1 VTKLIL
7 TILGFFC
14 FIHASVDR
22 HLLTIDEL
30 KGKFAQKDYLSKSTT
45 TEGTKN
51 DATNTVTVT
60 RAPNSEIVT
69 LEEVSSLLLNIFNV
83 INHAFHYGHLNFTA
97 EDRKK
102 WDISIKKLI
111 TRGNFYR
118 DQLDN
123 GNAMMQLTAQE
134 RAIINTVF
142 AFRITAGQKR
152 QFTYIENLAN
162 LKRQPVQQMRLAFIN
177 IILQLYKDQAT
188 QIEKSLEYHC
198 NAVAIPRNADGTY
211 RWNDGDFKR
220 WLNGQFTAAPLAGR
234 PRNYTEDQS
243 VNFFQDLLINE
254 KLHPGY
260 YVFYHGAPYQ
270 SIGFQFFNS
279 ILAKLLNPT
288 GQAFNPRIHIKR
300 DIGKDTNGSYRV
312 VAHENCAIESVTDVV
327 GYMDATGNGDTRE
340 PVAKH
345 LVSSSYSLFNP
356 GNPSVL
362 EYYTGNQVMNADGIM
377 NAFGTTFGA
386 LTTDATLLT
395 EDASSGQRYR
405 TVYPKLLTDKFTAR
419 YINGHPQRQPYY
431 APFSTMVQFFIKKE
445 RVDTT
450 VYFGGASG
458 MRHRNTQGNSQIREV
473 LDAFLGTQLLSYYQ
487 RLNYRNPSVREI
499 ENSISLQGK
508 IAVTSE
514 AFMNGIASNEIQL
527 VFHGQSNKE
536 AVILDD
542 LKFCIQEQLR
552 EDFLKILDAPTAFT
566 MATPAYQFKTR
577 LAEYFN
583 ANYTPRLHNMQDI
596 PPLKTAADIVRE
608 NPAITM
614 DALIAQLIDMLKD
627 QPLSVAVKEKLFIE
641 EFFTTGILQLKPR
654 KMTPKLIE
662 DRLKEI
668 FDDPLGKLTTKKLD
682 RLRILEFVI
691 SFAEATADEKETHIA
706 LLKQV
711 VDVLSNNNTAIP
723 VISRVA
729 TDAEKKQEFSMLKA
743 IAHGM
748 LLSNDDRFI
757 HYVINAFNVGPTD
770 KFYKHKMWCLSALD
784 IFMEQYINEL
794 NDVCAKLDADLRA
807 LPAPN
812 QREYDRVKALETEI
826 AEKEHRIKTPQA
838 GDDRTQL
845 QTQVTRLQK
854 ELHQPDLHQKLTR
867 IRLEKQIRQCEIL
880 LNSWAQIRLEM
891 PKNFYGKPE
900 YKEAKKKV
908 LEQNMKLRDPGAFR
922 NYAHFV
928 NNELLQ

>member
-1 VTKLIL
+1 MTKLIL

-22 HLLTIDEL
+22 HLLNIDEL

-111 TRGNFYR
+111 TRGNFFC

-123 GNAMMQLTAQE
+123 GNQMAQLTAQE
-134 RAIINTVF
+134 RAIINTF
-142 AFRITAGQKR
+142 FRTTAGQKR

-177 IILQLYKDQAT
+177 IILQLYKDQVT

-211 RWNDGDFKR
+211 RWNDGPFKR
-220 WLNGQFTAAPLAGR
+220 WLNEQFTAAPLAGR

-279 ILAKLLNPT
+279 ILVKLLNPT

-300 DIGKDTNGSYRV
+300 DIGKDTNGLYRD
-312 VAHENCAIESVTDVV
+312 VAHENCTIESVTDVV
-327 GYMDATGNGDTRE
+327 NYMDATRNDDTRE

-345 LVSSSYSLFNP
+345 LVSSSYSLFNLAS
-356 GNPSVL
+356 PSAL
-362 EYYTGNQVMNADGIM
+362 EYYTRNQVMNAQGIM
-377 NAFGTTFGA
+377 NAFGTTFVA
-386 LTTDATLLT
+386 LTTDATLLREYPT
-395 EDASSGQRYR
+395 SSFGQLYR

-419 YINGHPQRQPYY
+419 NIDGHWGKQQPYY

-450 VYFGGASG
+450 VYFGGVSG
-458 MRHRNTQGNSQIREV
+458 MRHRNASGNSQIREV
-473 LDAFLGTQLLSYYQ
+473 LNAFLGPQLLGYYQ
-487 RLNYRNPSVREI
+487 RLYGNNSVRGI
-499 ENSISLQGK
+499 ENGTSLQGK

-514 AFMNGIASNEIQL
+514 AFLNGIAANEIQL

-577 LAEYFN
+577 LGDLFN
-583 ANYTPRLHNMQDI
+583 ANYTPKVHNMQDI
-596 PPLKTAADIVRE
+596 PPLKTAADIIRE
-608 NPAITM
+608 NPNITM
-614 DALIAQLIDMLKD
+614 AQLVEELIAMIKD

-691 SFAEATADEKETHIA
+691 SFAEANADEKETFVE

-711 VDVLSNNNTAIP
+711 VDVLSNNNTDIP

-748 LLSNDDRFI
+748 LLSNDDTFI

-794 NDVCAKLDADLRA
+794 NEVCAKLDDDLRA

-812 QREYDRVKALETEI
+812 QHEYVRVQALETEI

-854 ELHQPDLHQKLTR
+854 ELHHPDLQQELTR
-867 IRLEKQIRQCEIL
+867 VRLEKQMRQCDTL
-880 LNSWAQIRLEM
+880 LNSWRQIRLEM
-891 PKNFYGKPE
+891 PGNLNTKPE
-900 YKEAKKKV
+900 NREAKKKV
-908 LEQNMKLRDPGAFR
+908 LEQKMKLRDPGAFR